1 MKRNF
6 KFAALALADVALVA
20 ACNNNATPEPVD
32 TMPVIDTTVV
42 EQVIDST
49 PVVDTPQVATTQ
61 KATKATKKTP
71 TKKIAEDVKTVK
83 KVTLDT
89 RKDIEEIKGDLKE
102 VQGAVSTTS
111 KSLAPS
117 KKPDAAQAFKKKN

>member
-6 KFAALALADVALVA
+6 KFAALALAAVALVA

-32 TMPVIDTTVV
+32 TMP
-42 EQVIDST
+42 VIDST